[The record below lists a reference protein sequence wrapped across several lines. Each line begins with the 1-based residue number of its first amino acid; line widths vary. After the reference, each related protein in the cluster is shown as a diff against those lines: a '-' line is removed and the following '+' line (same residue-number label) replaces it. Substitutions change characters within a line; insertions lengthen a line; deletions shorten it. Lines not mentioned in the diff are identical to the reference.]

1 MPTTDFSFFGGPL
14 EEKWNGPYRVLL
26 TTFTAIKMKEQ
37 TPRTHYSRT
46 KKASEPRW
54 TVESERVERSF
65 DRQDCGR
72 SRNLEF
78 DGIERETYSPTK
90 RDASRNT
97 SVGWPPT
104 DLANYPT
111 GIGGCVAT
119 VSAESDSL
127 QDGRERRFL
136 RCSRNSAETYGDR
149 KRNEIRHRVETGSFL
164 SFGTHVVLLTESVGE
179 TVEAGRALKITVP
192 ESSEMDRLYKR
203 APVVASDPEVEHRRA
218 EHAAQ
223 IAKVSGAK
231 GPEGMHGRE
240 PNTEGRRR
248 AERNEKV
255 GRHTTTE
262 GTCHC

>member
-97 SVGWPPT
+97 SVGWVSKRSLSGANLTAT
-104 DLANYPT
+104 DGPRKLPDRYRWLC
-111 GIGGCVAT
+111 GD
-119 VSAESDSL
+119 DSFSYL
-127 QDGRERRFL
+127 LSRVDGRTFPVTSYPIGLNRPRASSFDFL
-136 RCSRNSAETYGDR
+136 IKSQITGTRDLCAEEKQQRT
-149 KRNEIRHRVETGSFL
+149 S
-164 SFGTHVVLLTESVGE
+164 LTRSPCNIPRPKED
-179 TVEAGRALKITVP
+179 L
-192 ESSEMDRLYKR
+192 
-203 APVVASDPEVEHRRA
+203 
-218 EHAAQ
+218 
-223 IAKVSGAK
+223 
-231 GPEGMHGRE
+231 
-240 PNTEGRRR
+240 
-248 AERNEKV
+248 
-255 GRHTTTE
+255 
-262 GTCHC
+262 

>member
-136 RCSRNSAETYGDR
+136 RCSRNSAEMYGDR
-149 KRNEIRHRVETGSFL
+149 KRNEIRHRVETGSFTRIVVL
-164 SFGTHVVLLTESVGE
+164 FCSLSLCKDSFSYLLSRVDGRTFPVTSYPIGLNRPRASSFGFLIKSQIIGTRDLCAEEKQQRTSLT
-179 TVEAGRALKITVP
+179 R
-192 ESSEMDRLYKR
+192 SSCNIPRPKEDL
-203 APVVASDPEVEHRRA
+203 
-218 EHAAQ
+218 
-223 IAKVSGAK
+223 
-231 GPEGMHGRE
+231 
-240 PNTEGRRR
+240 
-248 AERNEKV
+248 
-255 GRHTTTE
+255 
-262 GTCHC
+262 